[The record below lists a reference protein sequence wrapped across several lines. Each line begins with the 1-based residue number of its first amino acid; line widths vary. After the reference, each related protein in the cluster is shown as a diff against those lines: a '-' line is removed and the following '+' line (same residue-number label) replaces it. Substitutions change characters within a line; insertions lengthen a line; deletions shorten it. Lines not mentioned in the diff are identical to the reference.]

1 MAIGMTY
8 DEYWYGDVR
17 MTGAFI
23 EADKLRQK
31 QKNTEMWLMGLYVY
45 DAISRL
51 APILNGFAKDP
62 KAKDYPKMPYG
73 EKEKKKDEPSEQEVA
88 NERLKSQ
95 LFFENWARA
104 TSKRM
109 KGGGADGG
117 VRQT

>member
-23 EADKLRQK
+23 EADRLRQK
-31 QKNTEMWLMGLYVY
+31 QKNAELWLMGMYVY
-45 DAISRL
+45 DAVQRL
-51 APILNGFAKDP
+51 APILNSFAKDP
-62 KAKDYPKMPYG
+62 KAKEYPKMPYG
-73 EKEKKKDEPSEQEVA
+73 EKEKKKDEPGEQEIA

-95 LFFENWARA
+95 LFFENWAQA

-109 KGGGADGG
+109 KGGRADGG